1 MYSVCIKDGVVAQ
14 QVALS
19 PHSSRF
25 DHDLGLTPACAE
37 LLVFSH
43 GFPLGSPVSSTTSQ
57 KHASRWNAAL
67 EFENGLARRS
77 SLAGALA
84 RTVRA
89 SLNEKSSLG
98 LKASRETRKARVK
111 VRQRVPVVLEEGG
124 AVTLSRFQMRRIRL
138 HSVAVFLLGPR

>member
-1 MYSVCIKDGVVAQ
+1 M
-14 QVALS
+14 
-19 PHSSRF
+19 
-25 DHDLGLTPACAE
+25 
-37 LLVFSH
+37 
-43 GFPLGSPVSSTTSQ
+43 PV
-57 KHASRWNAAL
+57 AAL

-124 AVTLSRFQMRRIRL
+124 AVTLSR
-138 HSVAVFLLGPR
+138 